1 MIVLGFFVF
10 GFLSGFSFTN
20 IHESLDRRV
29 ILNLSLLDKSHF
41 PTMNLPKVGL
51 FKITLNSSVF
61 STCEHTYALPVF
73 NSCHPYAYCIIV
85 LQNKSDANAKWLKYE
100 SGLLI
105 LVGLDFD
112 FTFCHWFFLNVWFFL
127 ILTKIWKVMI
137 FSQTFTAVYEVL
149 LWASIKVAC
158 LQSF

>member
-10 GFLSGFSFTN
+10 VFLSGFSFTN
-20 IHESLDRRV
+20 IHESLDHRV

-41 PTMNLPKVGL
+41 PTMNLPKLGL

-61 STCEHTYALPVF
+61 STSEHTYALPVF

-112 FTFCHWFFLNVWFFL
+112 FTFCLWFFLNVWLFWYWQKFEKLWFL
-127 ILTKIWKVMI
+127 ARRLQLCMR
-137 FSQTFTAVYEVL
+137 SYYGL
-149 LWASIKVAC
+149 L
-158 LQSF
+158 